1 MTTIVPLSAPF
12 AGKILGGTYRI
23 VQRIDAGGM
32 GTVYTA
38 EHVRLSRL
46 VAVKVMA
53 RHLKAD
59 PGALERFRRE
69 AEIISQI
76 HHPHVVQILDFDTTE
91 EGQPY
96 LVMEML
102 KGLSLEKALTASA
115 PFPLPGAL
123 RVAIQAAGALSA
135 AHAAGVVHRDLKP
148 GNIFLLDA
156 GEPYFVKLLDFG
168 ISKRGEE
175 PGQGRH
181 LTGEFDILGTPDYMS
196 PEQAIGRT
204 ARVDHRG
211 DQYSLAVILFEM
223 LTGRVPFSAPDVMS
237 LLQKVIAEPAPRA
250 SSFHPQVP
258 PSVDRI
264 LERALSKEPE
274 DRFDTIAQ
282 FAEALEDIQVDHPT
296 RASLL
301 PRPRLTPPRQAP
313 PSPPSLSLD
322 GLGLDGLAV
331 DARSTPGSGPPSL
344 TLPESEPLEHE
355 IQRRTSWRA
364 QNPIQAVREL
374 VDRARQE
381 LGIDNL
387 EVALSCAESAIEV
400 AQDMSEYPEASQI
413 VRQNSRLFTRIFER
427 KLGILT
433 RPVRVLVKRGPPTG
447 LRPEQ
452 AFILSRF
459 DGGLTIEEVLDL
471 SPLSRELT
479 LAHIVGLLRAGHI
492 ELRG

>member
-1 MTTIVPLSAPF
+1 VTTVVPLSAPL
-12 AGKILGGTYRI
+12 AGKTLGGTYRI
-23 VQRIDAGGM
+23 VERIDEGGM

-59 PGALERFRRE
+59 PAALVRFRRE

-76 HHPHVVQILDFDTTE
+76 HHPHVVQILDFDTTD

-102 KGLSLEKALTASA
+102 KGLSLEKTLSQSSRL
-115 PFPLPGAL
+115 PLAGAL
-123 RVAIQAAGALSA
+123 RVAIQCAWALSA

-148 GNIFLLDA
+148 ANIFLVDA
-156 GEPYFVKLLDFG
+156 GDPYFVKLLDFG
-168 ISKRGEE
+168 ISKRGGD
-175 PGQGRH
+175 PTRGRH

-204 ARVDHRG
+204 AQVDHRG

-237 LLQKVIAEPAPRA
+237 LLQRVISEPAPLA
-250 SSFHPQVP
+250 SSINPLIP
-258 PSVDRI
+258 PSIDRV
-264 LERALSKEPE
+264 LDRALSKAPE
-274 DRFDTIAQ
+274 ERFDTVDQ
-282 FAEALEDIQVDHPT
+282 FAAALEDIQLDHPV
-296 RASLL
+296 RVSLL
-301 PRPRLTPPRQAP
+301 PRRDPTPVRNAVQ
-313 PSPPSLSLD
+313 SVGPPSLSL
-322 GLGLDGLAV
+322 
-331 DARSTPGSGPPSL
+331 
-344 TLPESEPLEHE
+344 PESEPPERE
-355 IQRRTSWRA
+355 FRKRTSWRA
-364 QNPIQAVREL
+364 QNPVQAVREL

-400 AQDMSEYPEASQI
+400 AQEMSDYPDASQI
-413 VRQNSRLFTRIFER
+413 VRQNARLFTRIFER
-427 KLGILT
+427 KLGVLT
-433 RPVRVLVKRGPPTG
+433 RPVKVLVERGPTSE

-459 DGGLTIEEVLDL
+459 DGGLTIEEVIDL

-492 ELRG
+492 ELRS